1 VLLGRLNWRGLASGI
16 GIESPL
22 GMVITVRD
30 EKIIRSLDYPSHRE
44 ALEAV
49 GLAE

>member
-1 VLLGRLNWRGLASGI
+1 VLLGRLSWRGLASGI
-16 GIESPL
+16 ESESPL
-22 GMVITVRD
+22 GMVITIRD
-30 EKIIRSLDYPSHRE
+30 EKIIRSLGYLSHRE